1 MLKCR
6 RRGLTSNLFSEIVMK
21 KIISIILILTLL
33 ASLSVVFT
41 SCNKNEGKNN
51 GGTNH
56 PSGGIE
62 TPGENNGGD
71 KAPDSD
77 ETPGDDV
84 DPDPTNPPPLA
95 SKLIGLVGVL
105 DAYAPDENKTYIR
118 VDVPQFTDTVV
129 YLISYEAIPNLS
141 AKFRNVTNGTETV
154 IVLGEWTY
162 DETRGIY
169 YASFNAPNAAGNAMY
184 QFLTTI
190 NDVDSGR
197 IFAVQV
203 VKQMNVDPNGWV

>member
-41 SCNKNEGKNN
+41 SCNDNKGN
-51 GGTNH
+51 GGGGAIY
-56 PSGGIE
+56 PSGGGEIIE
-62 TPGENNGGD
+62 DNPEEGNTN
-71 KAPDSD
+71 
-77 ETPGDDV
+77 DDIDATDPV
-84 DPDPTNPPPLA
+84 DPPPLA

-141 AKFRNVTNGTETV
+141 AKFR
-154 IVLGEWTY
+154 TY

-203 VKQMNVDPNGWV
+203 VKKMNVDPNGWV

>member
-1 MLKCR
+1 M
-6 RRGLTSNLFSEIVMK
+6 MK

-41 SCNKNEGKNN
+41 SCNDNKGN
-51 GGTNH
+51 GGGGAIY
-56 PSGGIE
+56 PSGGGEIIE
-62 TPGENNGGD
+62 DNPEEGNTN
-71 KAPDSD
+71 
-77 ETPGDDV
+77 DDIDATDPV
-84 DPDPTNPPPLA
+84 DPPPLA

-154 IVLGEWTY
+154 IALGEWTY

-203 VKQMNVDPNGWV
+203 VKKMNVDPNGWV